1 LKSDLDRLEKELK
14 SINKNT
20 KISFEDFSKRYRE
33 NLLAQ

>member
-1 LKSDLDRLEKELK
+1 MKSDLDRLEKQLK
-14 SINKNT
+14 IVDKNT